1 MCRVIVSLNAA
12 VPVMFQIALRYNFC
26 TKFTDTWTKVLWD
39 VFLFFSVFAAA
50 LPPDLE
56 ILNSKLH
63 TSLLPVP
70 TQRAL
75 LNLNNSR
82 LQKQIHRKSFQ
93 FQFLA
98 SLSLI
103 IVQLFQRHFRCDCFF
118 ASLKRS
124 SVKIFTLKRIT
135 NWWKHLSGWIKA
147 RALYLHAA
155 VGHRHGVVSGGVAGH
170 LTVVGAAGRSHD
182 VTRVHEIRTGRV
194 STFLSPENTTGIQ
207 CSLK

>member
-1 MCRVIVSLNAA
+1 MCRVIVFLNAA

-39 VFLFFSVFAAA
+39 VFLFFQYLQLHCHQTWKFSTQ
-50 LPPDLE
+50 
-56 ILNSKLH
+56 NSTRLYFPYLRK
-63 TSLLPVP
+63 
-70 TQRAL
+70 RAL

-103 IVQLFQRHFRCDCFF
+103 IVQLFQRHFRCDCFS

-147 RALYLHAA
+147 RASYLHAA